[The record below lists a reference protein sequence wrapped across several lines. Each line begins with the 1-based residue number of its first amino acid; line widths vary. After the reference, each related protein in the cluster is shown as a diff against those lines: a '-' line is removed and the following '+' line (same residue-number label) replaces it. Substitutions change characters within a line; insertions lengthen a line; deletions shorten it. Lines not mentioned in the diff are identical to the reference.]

1 MLEVEGTV
9 HAKTLM
15 WEGTYLII
23 NIRTGTNWG
32 NVNKLVQ
39 KRQDHARF

>member
-1 MLEVEGTV
+1 MLEVEGIV

-15 WEGTYLII
+15 WEGTYPII
-23 NIRTGTNWG
+23 KIRTGANWDT
-32 NVNKLVQ
+32 VNKLGQ